1 MLDPYLIP
9 NTDILQNRLGITDKS
24 LLEKAESDIT
34 YLKLLDIDAW
44 LENKTLTYE
53 TFLAVRNYIFG
64 DLYEW
69 AVKIRTIPIYKEEVV
84 LGGISLNYGDVSS
97 IQSQAELIIDELN
110 QIEWFEISVEDI
122 IPLFVDL
129 IARLWFIHPFREGN
143 TRTVIR
149 FAGLFANAKGFPLN
163 SKLLRDNAS
172 YVRNSLVLYC
182 VQEAPEKKHFIKIMT
197 DAIKDF

>member
-53 TFLAVRNYIFG
+53 TFLAVHNYIFG

-69 AVKIRTIPIYKEEVV
+69 AGKIRTIPIYKEEVV

-110 QIEWFEISVEDI
+110 QIEWFEISV
-122 IPLFVDL
+122 
-129 IARLWFIHPFREGN
+129 
-143 TRTVIR
+143 
-149 FAGLFANAKGFPLN
+149 
-163 SKLLRDNAS
+163 
-172 YVRNSLVLYC
+172 
-182 VQEAPEKKHFIKIMT
+182 KI
-197 DAIKDF
+197 

>member
-53 TFLAVRNYIFG
+53 TFLAVHNYIFG

-69 AVKIRTIPIYKEEVV
+69 AGKIRTIPIYKEEVV

-129 IARLWFIHPFREGN
+129 IARLWFIHSSF
-143 TRTVIR
+143 
-149 FAGLFANAKGFPLN
+149 
-163 SKLLRDNAS
+163 
-172 YVRNSLVLYC
+172 
-182 VQEAPEKKHFIKIMT
+182 
-197 DAIKDF
+197 

>member
-24 LLEKAESDIT
+24 LLKKAESDIT

-53 TFLAVRNYIFG
+53 TFLAVHNYIFG

-69 AVKIRTIPIYKEEVV
+69 AGKIRTIPIYKEEVV

-182 VQEAPEKKHFIKIMT
+182 VQEALEKKHFIKIMT

>member
-1 MLDPYLIP
+1 M
-9 NTDILQNRLGITDKS
+9 
-24 LLEKAESDIT
+24 
-34 YLKLLDIDAW
+34 DIDAW

-53 TFLAVRNYIFG
+53 TFLAVHNYIFG

-69 AVKIRTIPIYKEEVV
+69 AGKIRTIPIYKEEVV

-129 IARLWFIHPFREGN
+129 IALI
-143 TRTVIR
+143 
-149 FAGLFANAKGFPLN
+149 
-163 SKLLRDNAS
+163 LL
-172 YVRNSLVLYC
+172 
-182 VQEAPEKKHFIKIMT
+182 EKEIP
-197 DAIKDF
+197 AQ

>member
-1 MLDPYLIP
+1 M
-9 NTDILQNRLGITDKS
+9 
-24 LLEKAESDIT
+24 
-34 YLKLLDIDAW
+34 DIDAW

-53 TFLAVRNYIFG
+53 TFLAVHNYIFG

-69 AVKIRTIPIYKEEVV
+69 AGKIRTIPIYKEEVV

-122 IPLFVDL
+122 IPLFLDL

-182 VQEAPEKKHFIKIMT
+182 VQEEIEKKHFIQIMT